1 MTKDKMVGCITD
13 SVNISLNKL
22 LETVKYKKAWHATSM
37 GFQRAKHNLVTGQ
50 QPKMH

>member
-13 SVNISLNKL
+13 SMDISLNKL
-22 LETVKYKKAWHATSM
+22 LEIVKDKKAWHATSM
-37 GFQRAKHNLVTGQ
+37 GFQRVKHILAIGQ

>member
-1 MTKDKMVGCITD
+1 MHHWLNEHKFEQTPGD
-13 SVNISLNKL
+13 SDGQESL
-22 LETVKYKKAWHATSM
+22 ASTSM

>member
-13 SVNISLNKL
+13 SMDISLNKL
-22 LETVKYKKAWHATSM
+22 PEIVKDKKAWHTTSV
-37 GFQRAKHNLVTGQ
+37 GFQRVKHNLATGQ